1 MGISFRYNNKL
12 KSRAKD
18 FRKKKNRAEI
28 ILWKEL
34 QNRKF
39 HGLNFNRE
47 KVIDNF
53 IADFACEKVKIVIE
67 IDGGSHI
74 GREEYDQ
81 DRDNILR
88 GYGFDIIRIPDTD
101 IFYHL
106 DATFFWIKE
115 RIDKHIKTLNKAPLT

>member
-1 MGISFRYNNKL
+1 MGVSFRFNNKL
-12 KSRAKD
+12 KDRAKG
-18 FRKKKNRAEI
+18 FRKTGNRAEV

-39 HGLNFNRE
+39 HGLNFDRQ

-53 IADFACEKVKIVIE
+53 IADFACEKGKVIIE
-67 IDGGSHI
+67 VDGSSHI

-88 GYGFDIIRIPDTD
+88 GYGFDVIRIADTD
-101 IFYHL
+101 VFYYL
-106 DATFFWIKE
+106 DNTLLWIKE
-115 RIDKHIKTLNKAPLT
+115 RIDKHLETLN